1 MTDEYGI
8 EAAGHKCKQIENGYE
23 YNTLMRLLGVSVSKH
38 LLDKHF
44 TCIWA
49 NDYFY
54 DLIGYSKAEF
64 EELFHNRPD
73 EYFHNNTSS
82 LRKLVRSV
90 RESLDKGEKGN
101 TVYLPLI
108 RPNGKSFWVKLQAAF
123 TEEYSSGYQIAYT
136 TLTDVTQM
144 VESRREQEQARL
156 EQEKTRQDLEQIIHE
171 QEMLMSILK
180 VSVSKHIFDEHFTCV
195 WANEYYYK
203 LIGYPKERY
212 EALFHNHP
220 DEYYGNNPEG
230 WEMLTK
236 TVSRV
241 LEEGGNQYDI
251 IAPMKYEDGSSFW
264 VKLSSYFTDEYID
277 GYRSTYTVMTDVT
290 ELVQMKNE
298 QEMLMQAMKV
308 SVSRHLVDEHF
319 TVVWANEFY
328 YQLIGYTKSD
338 YEAQF
343 HNHCDEYFKGRE
355 GSWEKIHEK
364 IQDMYGAGEK
374 SYELFLPLKIPDGS
388 TRWVKMVGFFTE
400 EYQDGRQLAYTTMVD
415 VTDLM
420 QIQQEKAVAYENIP
434 GFIVKHRILPDRIVM
449 VDASERINDMFDLDM
464 SRLETFDVY
473 AWLQPESRAIIEA
486 SHSRLRRGEPFDE
499 TICLKDK
506 YHKERWF
513 RIHSTCIDFIA
524 SDPVYLTVFIDVT
537 DITELRELKRE
548 LEERTDMLNTALKAA
563 ERANRAKSDFLSRM
577 SHDIR
582 TPMNAILGM
591 TAIASS
597 HVHDPERI
605 RDCLDKI
612 TVSSKLLLS
621 LINEVLDMSK
631 IESGRLVLAEEEVN
645 LGELVQ
651 GVVTMVQPEINHKDL
666 VFKTYVNSVAHEIV
680 ISDMQRLQ
688 QILLNL
694 LSNAVKY
701 TPKGGKIR
709 LEINERPSEQPHKA
723 FYQFVISD
731 TGIGMKPDFLNRV
744 FDPFERAEDTRI
756 QSVQGTGLGLSI
768 CRSIAELMGGT
779 IEVNSTYE
787 VGSRFTVTVCLQIQE
802 EPLDESTFA
811 GLRILIADDDETVCR
826 NTCDR
831 LKELGIAA
839 EWVTNGRA
847 AIEKIELAQANGTD
861 YFTAILDY
869 RMPGMDGIE
878 TARRIRE
885 KAGAEFPIIMISAYD
900 LSEQMD
906 VARLAGANGFITKP
920 LFRSR
925 LEFKL
930 KQLMD
935 GKSRM
940 PEPFPLLTGS
950 YEDKRILLVED
961 NELNREIAVELL
973 TSTGAA
979 VDTAQNGKE
988 AVAMVEKAL
997 PGTYHL
1003 VFMDMQMPVMDGCTA
1018 AKEIRKLSREDVKSL
1033 PIIAM
1038 TANAFADDRKKTR
1051 EAGMNGHLA
1060 KPVDIEQ
1067 LGQILR
1073 KWL

>member
-8 EAAGHKCKQIENGYE
+8 EAAGHKCKQIESGYE

-108 RPNGKSFWVKLQAAF
+108 RPNGESFWVKLQAAF

-364 IQDMYGAGEK
+364 IQEMYGAGEK

-709 LEINERPSEQPHKA
+709 LEINERPSEQPHKV

-811 GLRILIADDDETVCR
+811 GLRILIADDDETVCQS
-826 NTCDR
+826 TCER

-847 AIEKIELAQANGTD
+847 AIEKIEQAQANGAE

-869 RMPGMDGIE
+869 KMPGMDGIE

-885 KAGAEFPIIMISAYD
+885 KAGAEFPIIIISAYD

-920 LFRSR
+920 LFGSR
-925 LEFKL
+925 LVFKL

-935 GKSRM
+935 GKSKM
-940 PEPFPLLTGS
+940 LEPLPLLAGS

-973 TSTGAA
+973 SSTGAA

-988 AVAMVEKAL
+988 AVAMVENAL

-1038 TANAFADDRKKTR
+1038 TANAFADDRKRTR

-1060 KPVDIEQ
+1060 KPVDMEQ